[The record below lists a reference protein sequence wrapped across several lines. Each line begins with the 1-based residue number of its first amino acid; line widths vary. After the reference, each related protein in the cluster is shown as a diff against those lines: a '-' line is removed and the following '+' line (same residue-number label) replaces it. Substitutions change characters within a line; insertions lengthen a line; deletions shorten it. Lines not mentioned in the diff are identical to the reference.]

1 MPCLVII
8 TGASRGLGRALALS
22 LARSLTTDLDI
33 RLTASPAS
41 IAQLAAL
48 SSEIKELRASFHHA
62 TMVECLTADLS
73 DVAGLHGFASLL
85 FSRPREIV
93 FSQVIFVNN
102 HGSLGDLAPVGT
114 HDALRM
120 HTAINVNVTSTCFLS
135 SEAVKFAKSLPPS
148 TAVQIINISSLCAL
162 QPFPSWAIYCAGK
175 AARDMYHRTLAEE
188 LKDTSTKTLNYAP
201 GPLDTDMQRQIR
213 EGADVHEPTRK
224 VFVDLKEQGK
234 LVSPEASA
242 EKLVMLIVENAY
254 ESGAH
259 LDYYDL

>member
-22 LARSLTTDLDI
+22 LARDLQADLDI

-41 IAQLAAL
+41 IADLATL
-48 SSEIKELRASFHHA
+48 SAEIKELRASYQHA

-73 DVAGLHGFASLL
+73 DVAGLQAFASLL
-85 FSRPREIV
+85 FSRPKEMV
-93 FSQVIFVNN
+93 FSQVVFANN

-120 HTAINVNVTSTCFLS
+120 HTAINVNVISTCFLS
-135 SEAVKFAKSLPPS
+135 SEAVRFAKMLSPS
-148 TAVQIINISSLCAL
+148 TAVQIINISSLCAI

-175 AARDMYHRTLAEE
+175 AARDMYHRTMAEE
-188 LKDTSTKTLNYAP
+188 LKDSCIKTLNYAP

-213 EGADVHEPTRK
+213 EGPDVHEPTRK
-224 VFVDLKEQGK
+224 VYVDLKEQGK
-234 LVSPEASA
+234 LVSPETSA
-242 EKLVMLIVENAY
+242 EKLVKLIVENSY
-254 ESGAH
+254 VSGAH
-259 LDYYDL
+259 LDFYDL